1 MPLDLYIYYHWKY
14 DSGMTKKPLPQDKK
28 DECLRLKA
36 IFNAKKKALGLTQ
49 GSLAHQLGINQS
61 SISHYLNGVN
71 PLNAT
76 VAASFAST
84 LKVDVRDF
92 SDRLADEMAKIAQAV
107 NPEAG
112 KEHKAIVIAS
122 PGNAQDTHFITLQHL
137 DIAASMGNGRTPP
150 EHYVEVIRE
159 MTVHLDWLRAQGVSY
174 SKVENLAIISG
185 DGDSMAGTFSDGDSL
200 LVDRGI
206 TETRADAIYVFTLD
220 GDLFIKRLQRMIGG
234 ALRMISDNPA
244 YPPIMIEGAALEKL
258 HIQARVLLVWN
269 ARKL

>member
-1 MPLDLYIYYHWKY
+1 
-14 DSGMTKKPLPQDKK
+14 MTKKPLPQDKK

-49 GSLAHQLGINQS
+49 DTLAHQLGMNQS
-61 SISHYLNGVN
+61 AINHYLNGVN
-71 PLNAT
+71 PLNAA
-76 VAASFAST
+76 VAASFANT
-84 LKVDVRDF
+84 LKVDVREF
-92 SDRLADEMAKIAQAV
+92 SDRLAEEMAKIAQAV
-107 NPEAG
+107 NPETKKDHDVISIAP
-112 KEHKAIVIAS
+112 HRKAQGINFVTI
-122 PGNAQDTHFITLQHL
+122 PHL

-150 EHYVEVIRE
+150 EHYVEVIRD
-159 MTVHLDWLRAQGVSY
+159 MTVHMDWLRTQGVSY
-174 SKVENLAIISG
+174 SKLENLAIITG

-234 ALRMISDNPA
+234 TLRMISDNPS

-258 HIQARVLLVWN
+258 HTQARVLLVWN